1 MSGSDRQRNLSG
13 AANHAEAIAD
23 FVVRRP
29 ANTAE
34 LGASSRERILDS
46 AAKLFASRGY
56 DGVSTRALAKTAQ
69 VNLSA
74 IAYHF
79 GGKDKLYREVLH
91 RLIAD
96 SEPLIRPVIS
106 RLNSAPTLANDR
118 FALAELSAWF
128 VRHLLGTILSDGR
141 AGQQMALLM
150 REFHQPSPAFSIV
163 LEGRVNPLH
172 DAVAGLV
179 GAATG
184 RDAMDS
190 QTLLLTHAVIGQCM
204 SFGAVR
210 TVVWARLEWDGY
222 TPARVDTVIQTVTAA
237 VLAMLGLPSEF
248 PSADR

>member
-1 MSGSDRQRNLSG
+1 MSEPDQRRNLSE
-13 AANHAEAIAD
+13 AAN
-23 FVVRRP
+23 P
-29 ANTAE
+29 ANPIGGYPLRRSANGGE
-34 LGASSRERILDS
+34 HGASSRERILDS
-46 AAKLFASRGY
+46 AAKLFASCGFE
-56 DGVSTRALAKTAQ
+56 GVSTRALAKTAR

-96 SEPLIRPVIS
+96 SEPLIRPVID
-106 RLNSAPTLANDR
+106 RLKKAPKLAGDH

-141 AGQQMALLM
+141 TGQQMALLM

-163 LEGRVNPLH
+163 LEGRVKPLH

-179 GAATG
+179 GAAT
-184 RDAMDS
+184 RRSPKDP

-210 TVVWARLEWDGY
+210 TVVWARLGWDGY
-222 TPARVDTVIQTVTAA
+222 TPARVDAVIHTVTGA
-237 VLAMLGLPSEF
+237 VLAMLGLPTENS
-248 PSADR
+248 SVKR